1 MPSLLRKPT
10 VFRCFSIALILSA
23 VLDALSTIYVA
34 HWAGTW
40 DVESN
45 PAFRGLWRPT
55 SGTAGAVAWL
65 LAMKATTA
73 GVLVLWLRLTLRRVP
88 DLYPQLGR
96 QPGLLQFANF
106 LYCGVEAHGW
116 RSLLLVPRISRLY
129 RGLSAPVAATVIL
142 GQFSASVVNT
152 FHLLDGFTSVVVF
165 WVVVAGVGALGGLEM
180 LRRDFLA
187 VSRDNN
193 SVSAFLTSNNSC
205 QNPRSPPSSSRE

>member
-1 MPSLLRKPT
+1 MPSLLRKST
-10 VFRCFSIALILSA
+10 AFRCFSIALILSA
-23 VLDALSTIYVA
+23 VLDALSTIYIA

-40 DVESN
+40 YVEGN

-55 SGTAGAVAWL
+55 SGTVGAVAWL
-65 LAMKATTA
+65 LAMKATTV

-96 QPGLLQFANF
+96 PPGLLQFANF
-106 LYCGVEAHGW
+106 LFCGVEVHGW

-142 GQFSASVVNT
+142 GQFSASAVNAL
-152 FHLLDGFTSVVVF
+152 HLLDGFISLVVF
-165 WVVVAGVGALGGLEM
+165 RVVVAGVGAFGTLEM

-187 VSRDNN
+187 LSRDNN
-193 SVSAFLTSNNSC
+193 SQSDGSANAA
-205 QNPRSPPSSSRE
+205 SPHG